1 MSTSKNE
8 KGLSSMKTASS
19 HNVILD
25 VFRNTMLINGESNP
39 LSKNE
44 CFLIKYL
51 YERQGTTISR
61 DELAQHCWPGRVV
74 SATSLPV
81 AVKHIRDVL
90 KKIKNEEIIKT
101 HKGEGYSFI
110 PGIIE
115 MQIIDSHPGDK
126 IKKPVKTIHHK
137 LRTKKFLTA
146 ITMGISV
153 FFWGVFSFVIYT
165 RYTNNI
171 KHWHTNTGLL
181 IISTSE
187 ITSELTDSLHEGD
200 SVFIDDMES
209 TLICD
214 KLTCSFIK

>member
-1 MSTSKNE
+1 
-8 KGLSSMKTASS
+8 MKTVSS

-25 VFRNTMLINGESNP
+25 VLRNAMFIDGESNP

-51 YERQGTTISR
+51 YERQGTSISR
-61 DELAQHCWPGRVV
+61 DELTQHCWPGRVV

-81 AVKHIRDVL
+81 AIKHIRDVL

-101 HKGEGYSFI
+101 HKGEGYSFL

-115 MQIIDSHPGDK
+115 IKIIDSSPGDK
-126 IKKPVKTIHHK
+126 TMNTKHTVKKGHHK
-137 LRTKKFLTA
+137 LQIRNFLTA
-146 ITMGISV
+146 ITIGTSV
-153 FFWGVFSFVIYT
+153 FFWGAISFVIYT

-171 KHWHTNTGLL
+171 KHWHTNSGSL

-187 ITSELTDSLHEGD
+187 TMSELIDAVHEGD
-200 SVFIDDMES
+200 SIFIDDMES

-214 KLTCSFIK
+214 KQTCNFIK